1 MTIQKV
7 EADLAK
13 YHILHLVIGM
23 IVAAVL
29 LPLPKIIGVCV
40 AVFLLAMVLPS
51 VILAEFGTQSKWLD
65 RLAVLAGAILV
76 GVIFHLL
83 HKL

>member
-1 MTIQKV
+1 MTFQKV

-51 VILAEFGTQSKWLD
+51 VILAEFGAQSKWLD
-65 RLAVLAGAILV
+65 RIAVLAGAILV

>member
-51 VILAEFGTQSKWLD
+51 VILAEFGAQSKWLD
-65 RLAVLAGAILV
+65 RIAVLAGAILV